1 MSHAMAETF
10 VQQGFQNKT
19 ALFVPLPLLTDLPL
33 SQLNFTFIRTAFSNN
48 NIRVLGYKKFNR
60 FN

>member
-1 MSHAMAETF
+1 MAETF

-33 SQLNFTFIRTAFSNN
+33 SQLNFTFIRTAFSEA
-48 NIRVLGYKKFNR
+48 IRVLGYKIQQV
-60 FN
+60 